1 MNVISP
7 DNFDKKLKE
16 LRLYLFGEQFKT
28 EDECFDENI
37 DFDPEIHILK
47 AELMNNEMIEALMF
61 NIFRKA

>member
-7 DNFDKKLKE
+7 DNFDKKVSE

-37 DFDPEIHILK
+37 YFDPEIHILK
-47 AELMNNEMIEALMF
+47 VDQINNKIIEAIMF
-61 NIFRKA
+61 NIFRKV